1 MDPTCQCLERW
12 PDATSGSSILV
23 PLVSGNNT
31 CRKPPAPASPPEA
44 SHRLEIPLPPAS
56 APKRNRRTD
65 PALPPSSSP
74 TPFLPTQQRQGTERK
89 PLALAA
95 RWLPPPPPRRRWTR
109 CSSSP
114 RGRTCGCGAA
124 CTAGTSTPTR
134 TGWGSPFAGAAA
146 AAGRWA
152 RRGGWSGSCATA
164 PPASSST
171 APPTA
176 ATSPDPAPP
185 GHRGH
190 RVVQGEHGENG
201 VDPIL
206 WKPVGS
212 GHAGY
217 VLLRHVSYR
226 LLRANGRY
234 RRWLAGV
241 TVDDFDNQSTM
252 MHWRVEAIPPR
263 PAPRALPPP
272 APINRGG
279 FRGLF
284 LLHEEPVVLQRTIRY
299 VQADNQGN
307 FNMNPN
313 GWATFQFHGRSVFHL
328 RSEVANHVGLALFF
342 FRVIVCVRAG
352 RYGQPTPLL
361 IDLPCNEETL
371 DVVAFVIGTPAA
383 AALRYPDVDA
393 R

>member
-1 MDPTCQCLERW
+1 M
-12 PDATSGSSILV
+12 
-23 PLVSGNNT
+23 
-31 CRKPPAPASPPEA
+31 
-44 SHRLEIPLPPAS
+44 
-56 APKRNRRTD
+56 
-65 PALPPSSSP
+65 
-74 TPFLPTQQRQGTERK
+74 
-89 PLALAA
+89 AA
-95 RWLPPPPPRRRWTR
+95 
-109 CSSSP
+109 
-114 RGRTCGCGAA
+114 A
-124 CTAGTSTPTR
+124 
-134 TGWGSPFAGAAA
+134 AGAAA
-146 AAGRWA
+146 AAPAPDAMQQFPEGAHVRLRSRVHGGYLHADEDGRILHD
-152 RRGGWSGSCATA
+152 GATCVLLHSA
-164 PPASSST
+164 AYGRYLAAS
-171 APPTA
+171 PE
-176 ATSPDPAPP
+176 PAPP

-190 RVVQGEHGENG
+190 RVVQGEHGEHG

-234 RRWLAGV
+234 RLWHAGV
-241 TVDDFDNQSTM
+241 SVDDFDNQSTM
-252 MHWRVEAIPPR
+252 MHWKVEAIPPR
-263 PAPRALPPP
+263 SAPPALPPP
-272 APINRGG
+272 APVRINRGG

-299 VQADNQGN
+299 VRADNQGN
-307 FNMNPN
+307 FNLNPN

-352 RYGQPTPLL
+352 RYGQPTALL
-361 IDLPCNEETL
+361 IDLPRNEETL
-371 DVVAFVIGTPAA
+371 DVVAIVSGTAAA

>member
-1 MDPTCQCLERW
+1 MAAAPA
-12 PDATSGSSILV
+12 PDAMQQFPEGAHVRLRSRVHGGYLHADEDGVGVSLRWRRRGRGSVGAAWRVERILHD
-23 PLVSGNNT
+23 GAT
-31 CRKPPAPASPPEA
+31 CVLLHSAAYGRYLAASPE
-44 SHRLEIPLPPAS
+44 
-56 APKRNRRTD
+56 
-65 PALPPSSSP
+65 
-74 TPFLPTQQRQGTERK
+74 
-89 PLALAA
+89 
-95 RWLPPPPPRRRWTR
+95 
-109 CSSSP
+109 
-114 RGRTCGCGAA
+114 
-124 CTAGTSTPTR
+124 
-134 TGWGSPFAGAAA
+134 
-146 AAGRWA
+146 
-152 RRGGWSGSCATA
+152 
-164 PPASSST
+164 
-171 APPTA
+171 
-176 ATSPDPAPP
+176 PAPP

-190 RVVQGEHGENG
+190 RVVQGEHGEHG

-234 RRWLAGV
+234 RLWHAGV
-241 TVDDFDNQSTM
+241 SVDDFDNQSTM
-252 MHWRVEAIPPR
+252 MHWKVEAIPPR
-263 PAPRALPPP
+263 SAPPALPPP

-299 VQADNQGN
+299 VRADNQGN
-307 FNMNPN
+307 FNLNPN

-361 IDLPCNEETL
+361 IDLPRNEETL
-371 DVVAFVIGTPAA
+371 DVVAIVSGTAAA

>member
-1 MDPTCQCLERW
+1 MAAAPA
-12 PDATSGSSILV
+12 PDAMQQFPEGAHVRLRSRVHGGYLHADEDGVGVSLRWRRRGRGSVGAAWRVERILHD
-23 PLVSGNNT
+23 GAT
-31 CRKPPAPASPPEA
+31 CVLLHSAAYGRYLAASPE
-44 SHRLEIPLPPAS
+44 
-56 APKRNRRTD
+56 
-65 PALPPSSSP
+65 
-74 TPFLPTQQRQGTERK
+74 
-89 PLALAA
+89 
-95 RWLPPPPPRRRWTR
+95 
-109 CSSSP
+109 
-114 RGRTCGCGAA
+114 
-124 CTAGTSTPTR
+124 
-134 TGWGSPFAGAAA
+134 
-146 AAGRWA
+146 
-152 RRGGWSGSCATA
+152 
-164 PPASSST
+164 
-171 APPTA
+171 
-176 ATSPDPAPP
+176 PAPP

-190 RVVQGEHGENG
+190 RVVQGEHGEHG

-234 RRWLAGV
+234 RLWHAGV
-241 TVDDFDNQSTM
+241 SVDDFDNQSTM
-252 MHWRVEAIPPR
+252 MHWKVEAIPPR
-263 PAPRALPPP
+263 SAPPALPPP
-272 APINRGG
+272 APVSPPCPHSLALLALIWAKRGFLSTSARCFINRGG

-284 LLHEEPVVLQRTIRY
+284 LLHEEPAVLQRTIRY
-299 VQADNQGN
+299 VRADNQGN
-307 FNMNPN
+307 FNLNPN

-361 IDLPCNEETL
+361 IDLPRNEETL
-371 DVVAFVIGTPAA
+371 DVVAIVSGTAGEIAFAFFQWWHGDRCSVDHTDEIETVTWIVCSIAA

>member
-1 MDPTCQCLERW
+1 M
-12 PDATSGSSILV
+12 
-23 PLVSGNNT
+23 
-31 CRKPPAPASPPEA
+31 
-44 SHRLEIPLPPAS
+44 
-56 APKRNRRTD
+56 
-65 PALPPSSSP
+65 
-74 TPFLPTQQRQGTERK
+74 
-89 PLALAA
+89 
-95 RWLPPPPPRRRWTR
+95 
-109 CSSSP
+109 
-114 RGRTCGCGAA
+114 
-124 CTAGTSTPTR
+124 
-134 TGWGSPFAGAAA
+134 AAA
-146 AAGRWA
+146 AAAAPALDAMQQLPEGAHVRLRSRVHGGYLHA
-152 RRGGWSGSCATA
+152 DEDGVGVSLRRRRRGRGSVGAAWRVERILRDGATCVLLH
-164 PPASSST
+164 S
-171 APPTA
+171 A
-176 ATSPDPAPP
+176 AYGRYLAASPDPAPP